1 MAFLTIHMTSLVGTY
16 PTLSINVDFRKAN
29 PVLKD
34 RVSEKF
40 SVGWDVHRWPTFNLL
55 RLVDPTPWFL
65 EYLHHICRVETI
77 FVFAFAF
84 AITIIVR
91 VVLPASHRGITTS
104 KPNLGF
110 PR

>member
-1 MAFLTIHMTSLVGTY
+1 M
-16 PTLSINVDFRKAN
+16 
-29 PVLKD
+29 KD

-40 SVGWDVHRWPTFNLL
+40 SVGWDVHRCPLSTCL
-55 RLVDPTPWFL
+55 RLMDPTPWFL

-77 FVFAFAF
+77 FVFAF